1 MHALRLVSTSQ
12 VFNRRRSK
20 RCALDRRTSGH
31 VEGDGRRFACVIED
45 ISLGGA
51 RLRFED
57 EIPGC
62 EDLTLEHA
70 VAGSF
75 PGSIVWKDGAICGFR
90 FDAAEHP
97 LQRELQCVALMV
109 GSDDTQQARQ
119 PVP

>member
-1 MHALRLVSTSQ
+1 MHALRLVSSSQ

-20 RCALDRRTSGH
+20 RCVLDRRTSGH
-31 VEGDGRRFACVIED
+31 VRSGEARHACVIED

-51 RLRFED
+51 RLRFEGD
-57 EIPGC
+57 VPEG
-62 EDLTLEHA
+62 EGLTLEHA

-75 PGSIVWKDGAICGFR
+75 HGSIVWRRDSVCGFR
-90 FDAAEHP
+90 FDPAEHP

-109 GSDDTQQARQ
+109 GSDDTQMARR

>member
-1 MHALRLVSTSQ
+1 MHALRLVSSSQ

-20 RCALDRRTSGH
+20 RCVLERRTSAYVQAG
-31 VEGDGRRFACVIED
+31 EERFDCVIED

-51 RLRFED
+51 RLRFD
-57 EIPGC
+57 GDAPAGGG
-62 EDLTLEHA
+62 LTLEHA

-75 PGSIVWKDGAICGFR
+75 HGSVAWRRDGVCGFR
-90 FDAAEHP
+90 FDPAEHP

-109 GSDDTQQARQ
+109 GSDDTQMVRQ

>member
-20 RCALDRRTSGH
+20 RCALDRRTSGF
-31 VEGDGRRFACVIED
+31 VQAGGGRHPCVIED

-57 EIPGC
+57 GVPEGDGLI
-62 EDLTLEHA
+62 LEHA

-75 PGSIVWKDGAICGFR
+75 HGSIVWRQDDVCGFR
-90 FDAAEHP
+90 FDRAEHP

-109 GSDDTQQARQ
+109 GSDDTQMVRQ

>member
-31 VEGDGRRFACVIED
+31 VEADGRQYACVIED

-51 RLRFED
+51 RLRFEEGVPQGD
-57 EIPGC
+57 G
-62 EDLTLEHA
+62 LTLEHA

-75 PGSIVWKDGAICGFR
+75 RGSIVWNDAAVCGFR
-90 FDAAEHP
+90 FEAAEHP
-97 LQRELQCVALMV
+97 LQRDLQCVALMV

>member
-1 MHALRLVSTSQ
+1 MHALRLVSSSQ

-20 RCALDRRTSGH
+20 RCVLERRTSGH
-31 VEGDGRRFACVIED
+31 VQSGETRHACVIED

-51 RLRFED
+51 RLRFE
-57 EIPGC
+57 ESVPEG
-62 EDLTLEHA
+62 ESLTLEHA

-75 PGSIVWKDGAICGFR
+75 HGTIVWSQGDVCGFR
-90 FDAAEHP
+90 FDPAEHP

-109 GSDDTQQARQ
+109 GSDDTQMARQ